1 MEVDVARLRE
11 LRRRRVLT
19 LKELAEKAGVGRNT
33 IWRLE
38 HGVMGAQPRTIRKL
52 AKALNVEPEEL
63 VKTGG
68 TTMGKTKSRAN
79 GDGDVFPRKNKAGKI
94 TSYRGAYVGPDGK
107 RRYVSGRTKRRRA
120 GAKGGPC
127 RTPTTGSSSTRTA

>member
-1 MEVDVARLRE
+1 MEVEVAKLRE

-19 LKELAEKAGVGRNT
+19 LEELAEKADVGRNT

-52 AKALNVEPEEL
+52 AKALGVEPEEL

-68 TTMGKTKSRAN
+68 
-79 GDGDVFPRKNKAGKI
+79 GDA
-94 TSYRGAYVGPDGK
+94 
-107 RRYVSGRTKRRRA
+107 
-120 GAKGGPC
+120 
-127 RTPTTGSSSTRTA
+127 

>member
-19 LKELAEKAGVGRNT
+19 LEELAEKASVGRNT

-52 AKALNVEPEEL
+52 ARALNVEPEEL
-63 VKTGG
+63 VKTGDD
-68 TTMGKTKSRAN
+68 
-79 GDGDVFPRKNKAGKI
+79 DG
-94 TSYRGAYVGPDGK
+94 
-107 RRYVSGRTKRRRA
+107 
-120 GAKGGPC
+120 
-127 RTPTTGSSSTRTA
+127 